1 MTNKHIWNS
10 SIIGTMLL
18 TVALFVTLLLA
29 PSSVVAWSPSV
40 PPTNSQHTITCGPHW
55 EDEEQAPPEQN
66 LQHDNCSGNNNTSRR
81 RDILKGMA
89 AASFGLMVGGS
100 SGATATGVA
109 SAAVLDPSSSSSS
122 LSSPQR
128 RSSSKIYHPAP
139 SSLSGKVMLITGGT
153 SGLGL
158 ESAQRLS
165 AAGATVVITARTQA
179 KGERALGS
187 ISQYLSDQS
196 MDNPG
201 KVYALELD
209 LNDLESVRSFPQRY
223 RALSLSPIDVLMNN
237 AGVAAIPQR
246 EVTKDGFERTFQTNH
261 LAPFILTS
269 LLFAYLR
276 RDGDG
281 CRVINVSSYAHEFAT
296 MANSNMRGLDLDN
309 LNGEIDYSGLGWPAY
324 CRSKLENIL
333 FTNELQRRADA
344 AGLDWLTAISLHPGR
359 VATDI
364 WRTTYFGTDQRG
376 GNGKGDGDNAKSGG
390 IQSIV
395 SDLFYDSIL
404 TVEEGGSTQVMLA
417 ARGEPEGSPVK
428 GEYYDYNMRIKKKM
442 NAFAMDEDAA
452 RRLWEK
458 SEQLAGIKFRLE

>member
-1 MTNKHIWNS
+1 
-10 SIIGTMLL
+10 MLL

-40 PPTNSQHTITCGPHW
+40 PPTNSQHTITRGPHLD
-55 EDEEQAPPEQN
+55 DEEQAPPEQHHH
-66 LQHDNCSGNNNTSRR
+66 LENCSGSNIDNGSIRR
-81 RDILKGMA
+81 RDALKGMA
-89 AASFGLMVGGS
+89 TTYFGLVVGGD
-100 SGATATGVA
+100 SGAITTSVA
-109 SAAVLDPSSSSSS
+109 SAAVLDPS
-122 LSSPQR
+122 P
-128 RSSSKIYHPAP
+128 SSKIYQPAP

-187 ISQYLSDQS
+187 IRQYLSDQS

-201 KVYALELD
+201 KAYALELD
-209 LNDLESVRSFPQRY
+209 LDDLESVRSFPQHY
-223 RALSLSPIDVLMNN
+223 KALSLGPIDVLMNN

-246 EVTKDGFERTFQTNH
+246 EITKDGFERTFQTNH
-261 LAPFILTS
+261 LAPFVLTS
-269 LLFAYLR
+269 LLFPYLR

-296 MANSNMRGLDLDN
+296 IANSNKRGLDLDN

-344 AGLDWLTAISLHPGR
+344 AGLDWLTAVSLHPGR

-404 TVEEGGSTQVMLA
+404 TVEEGANTQVMLA
-417 ARGEPEGSPVK
+417 AWEESGGSPVK
-428 GEYYDYNMRIKKKM
+428 GQYYDYNMRIKKKM
-442 NAFAMDEDAA
+442 NAFAKDEDAA

-458 SEQLAGIKFRLE
+458 SEQLAGIKFQVE

>member
-1 MTNKHIWNS
+1 
-10 SIIGTMLL
+10 MLL

-40 PPTNSQHTITCGPHW
+40 PPTNSQHTITRGSHLD
-55 EDEEQAPPEQN
+55 DEEQAPPEQN
-66 LQHDNCSGNNNTSRR
+66 HHLDNCSGSNIDNGSIRR
-81 RDILKGMA
+81 RDALKGMA
-89 AASFGLMVGGS
+89 TTYFGLVVGGD
-100 SGATATGVA
+100 SGAITTSVA
-109 SAAVLDPSSSSSS
+109 SAAVLDPS
-122 LSSPQR
+122 P
-128 RSSSKIYHPAP
+128 SSKIYQPAP
-139 SSLSGKVMLITGGT
+139 SSLNGKVMLITGGT

-187 ISQYLSDQS
+187 IRQYLSDQS

-209 LNDLESVRSFPQRY
+209 LDDLESVRSFPRRY
-223 RALSLSPIDVLMNN
+223 KALSLGPIDVLMNN

-261 LAPFILTS
+261 LAPFLLTS
-269 LLFAYLR
+269 LLFPHLR

-296 MANSNMRGLDLDN
+296 VANSNKRGLDLDN

-344 AGLDWLTAISLHPGR
+344 AGLDWLTAVSLHPGR

-376 GNGKGDGDNAKSGG
+376 GNGRGYGDNAKSGG

-404 TVEEGGSTQVMLA
+404 TVEEGANTQVMLA
-417 ARGEPEGSPVK
+417 ARGEPEDSPVK

-442 NAFAMDEDAA
+442 NAFAKDEDAA

-458 SEQLAGIKFRLE
+458 SEQLAGIKFQVE